1 MCFLTCW
8 FVVFLGEEIRWTRWG
23 ILSGLFWVPAAACGI
38 YGIRNAGLAI
48 CVGTWSSCYVITSFI
63 WGILIFEEKVQS
75 IFHTGLAFTTLGIGL
90 VGMSTY
96 SKPPPV
102 LVSNKKPKD
111 EEAALLVN
119 SDAIDGDAD
128 ERTTTKRKTIDA
140 TSASPKRILQS
151 LSSTVLEMEPIA
163 DDRFLKGNEVDKD
176 RVVFFGGRLSFTKR
190 QLGIIGAVVNGLWGG
205 LNLIPLHFAQREGFG
220 GAAYLISYAVGSMI
234 VNTAM
239 WLVYFLYYLHQRR
252 YHFRDAVD
260 ALPDF
265 HLDKLWMPGCLAGAL
280 YSIANFGSILA
291 VTYLGQGVGFSLC
304 QVQILVSGLWGIFY
318 FKEIKGRETIT
329 KWVISACITVSGI
342 LWLTYQKAH

>member
-1 MCFLTCW
+1 MK
-8 FVVFLGEEIRWTRWG
+8 GEEIRWTRWG
-23 ILSGLFWVPAAACGI
+23 IVSGLFWVPAAACGI

-63 WGILIFEEKVQS
+63 WGILIFEEKVQN
-75 IFHTGLAFTTLGIGL
+75 IFHTGLAFVTLGIGL

-96 SKPPPV
+96 SKPPKA
-102 LVSNKKPKD
+102 VSSSKSKARD
-111 EEAALLVN
+111 EEAVQAEVE
-119 SDAIDGDAD
+119 SADAAD
-128 ERTTTKRKTIDA
+128 ESRKTTKRTKVLL
-140 TSASPKRILQS
+140 SPPKRSAGITTIRQQQS
-151 LSSTVLEMEPIA
+151 IEMEPLVA
-163 DDRFLKGNEVDKD
+163 DDSYYYSKESEIDKD
-176 RVVFFGGRLSFTKR
+176 RVVLFGGRLALTKR
-190 QLGIIGAVVNGLWGG
+190 QLGIIGAVFNGLWGG
-205 LNLIPLHFAQREGFG
+205 LNLIPLHFAQQEGFG

-234 VNTAM
+234 INASM
-239 WLVYFLYYLHQRR
+239 WVIYFLYHLHQRR
-252 YHFRDAVD
+252 YNFRDAVD

-329 KWVISACITVSGI
+329 KWVISACITVCGI